1 MSDNSLWIAC
11 PTQGVLQH
19 VKTEGNR
26 LKVIASV
33 NLDIFG
39 MAVSPTNKVIL
50 VTNGTTLKQI
60 NASDYKNITIP
71 GTSYVKRI

>member
-1 MSDNSLWIAC
+1 MSDNSLWISCTA
-11 PTQGVLQH
+11 QGVLQH

-39 MAVSPTNKVIL
+39 MAVSPTNNVIL

-60 NASDYKNITIP
+60 KCIRNT
-71 GTSYVKRI
+71 